1 MKKKT
6 YTAVLTS
13 KKDYVYH
20 VKDGDNLFVLTYCF
34 NNISDTYM
42 GAQLKIFDDNWQYLK
57 RNLWILDIQSDNIS
71 KELQHQGFE
80 KIEATNLD
88 KALAEVK

>member
-1 MKKKT
+1 
-6 YTAVLTS
+6 
-13 KKDYVYH
+13 
-20 VKDGDNLFVLTYCF
+20 
-34 NNISDTYM
+34 M

-57 RNLWILDIQSDNIS
+57 HNLWILDIQSDNIS